1 MSYLIFSLGLLLS
14 LCGAASIYFGYGVI
28 NVERGWAG
36 VIAGATA
43 LSCGIVTIALAC
55 ILRSLA
61 RLQTFLKAEKGARA
75 APGAYALDRAE
86 NPPPMTSRQTF
97 GLEPADMSDAA
108 RTSAASAQPEEAT
121 EADFSPR
128 PGEEFDAPPERA
140 GPVAAPEPSGAA
152 EVSPVSIEDIRR
164 LVAEKIK
171 RKPLA
176 EPEPAQ
182 AAGATERFEARR
194 RPVVEVRSELLS
206 ATEAAPVPAAE
217 ARAAFAPILADES
230 HGFDV
235 ADAAPDTTTHPPA
248 GEEISREV
256 VTETEPVMMSG
267 AKQQEEPQVRAG
279 PQILAS
285 EDVESH
291 VLPSQGEAP
300 QQAVVEAA
308 TEPSRSAAP
317 ASTEEGLAVIGRYES
332 EGTSYVMFADGSIE
346 AHSDRGVFH
355 FMSMAELKAFMEAQ
369 GRDEGRVGP
378 GGRI

>member
-61 RLQTFLKAEKGARA
+61 RLQTFLKAEKGARS

-86 NPPPMTSRQTF
+86 NPPQMTSRQTF
-97 GLEPADMSDAA
+97 GLEPADTSDAA
-108 RTSAASAQPEEAT
+108 RTSAAPVQPEAAT

-140 GPVAAPEPSGAA
+140 GPVAAPEPPDAA

-176 EPEPAQ
+176 EPEAAQ

-194 RPVVEVRSELLS
+194 RPVVEVRSELL
-206 ATEAAPVPAAE
+206 AETEAAPVPAAE
-217 ARAAFAPILADES
+217 ARAAFAPKLADES

-235 ADAAPDTTTHPPA
+235 ADAALDTTTHPPA

-256 VTETEPVMMSG
+256 VTETEPAMMSG
-267 AKQQEEPQVRAG
+267 AKQEEPQVRAG

-308 TEPSRSAAP
+308 SEPSRFAAP
-317 ASTEEGLAVIGRYES
+317 PSTEEGLAVIGRYES